1 MNLLII
7 EERDITLVKEIQNI
21 TISLKLLI
29 SV

>member
-21 TISLKLLI
+21 IISLKLLI